1 VTAAEVERPLGGSP
15 RASADAPGLAP
26 EWRRAFAE
34 VERLVGGRVVAAE
47 RQARWRPA
55 WYLDVERGGERVPIY
70 FRGDRGEGQQ
80 AIYGLERE
88 ADVLRVLEAYGIP
101 VPHVF
106 GLCPDPRGIVME
118 RRPGRAN
125 LATAGSEAERRAVLD
140 HYVEILVEMHRI
152 DPAAFEAIGLR
163 RPATAAE
170 LGLADLP
177 HWEAAYRRR
186 KSRPEPLI
194 EFALAWLRRRVPTHR
209 TRCVFVAG
217 DSGQFVF
224 ENGRVTGILDLELAY
239 LGDPLADLA
248 GMRSRDI
255 SEPLG
260 DLSRAFARYA
270 ELSGQPIDARA
281 LDYHTAR
288 FALVTPLT
296 CAPLCAQPP
305 PGLDLAQYLGWNLVY
320 GRLAVEVIAGVEGIE
335 LEPPELPPASP
346 SPLAPAHAV
355 LVEALE
361 AGARGSY
368 EIDSALRVAL
378 YLREIDRRGP
388 GMLAQ
393 DLDEASAL
401 LGRRPSDRA
410 DADAALEA
418 LAVAPPPRLEAS
430 LLRYLHRRMLRE
442 EALLRPAMRE
452 LTDVRFQAIDLR
464 T

>member
-1 VTAAEVERPLGGSP
+1 VSSAGAQRRPAG
-15 RASADAPGLAP
+15 GLADRLGLTP

-55 WYLDVERGGERVPIY
+55 WYLDVERGGERVPVY

-88 ADVLRVLEAYGIP
+88 ADVLRVLEAHGIP

-106 GLCPDPRGIVME
+106 GFCPDPRGIVME

-125 LATAGSEAERRAVLD
+125 LATAESEAERCSVLD

-163 RPATAAE
+163 RPANAAE

-177 HWEAAYRRR
+177 LWEASYRQR
-186 KSRPEPLI
+186 KSRPEPLL
-194 EFALAWLRRRVPTHR
+194 EFALGWLRRHVPTGR
-209 TRCVFVAG
+209 TRVAFVAG

-224 ENGRVTGILDLELAY
+224 ENGRVTGVLDLELAF

-248 GMRSRDI
+248 GMRNRDI

-260 DLSRAFARYA
+260 DLSRAFGRYA
-270 ELSGQPIDARA
+270 ELSGEPIDADA
-281 LDYHTAR
+281 LHFHTAR
-288 FALVTPLT
+288 FALNTPLT

-305 PGLDLAQYLGWNLVY
+305 PGLNLAQYLGWNLVY
-320 GRLAVEVIAGVEGIE
+320 GRLAIEVIAGAEGIL
-335 LEPPELPPASP
+335 LEPPELPPAST
-346 SPLAPAHAV
+346 SPHAPAHAA

-361 AGARGSY
+361 AGARDSY

-378 YLREIDRRGP
+378 YLREIDRRGRAI
-388 GMLAQ
+388 LAQ
-393 DLDEASAL
+393 DLDEAGAL
-401 LGRRPSDRA
+401 LGRRPRDRA
-410 DADAALEA
+410 EADAALDA
-418 LAVAPPPRLEAS
+418 LAAAPPPRLEAR
-430 LLRYLHRRMLRE
+430 LVRYLHRRMLRE

-452 LTDVRFQAIDLR
+452 LTDIRFQAIDLR